1 VADRF
6 ETYTVISGKTISN
19 RDSQYGITF
28 YHRKGTLAAT
38 VPATTLKAG
47 TSFSISTSTLH
58 IASEQAAYVTSLQQ
72 GWFEVLSTEELAL
85 ECHVEWL
92 SQWQAPHFAI
102 EGLGSDQQMSFWRTY
117 PVPLILDAEFG
128 RGRLAAILQTVLRI
142 RP

>member
-92 SQWQAPHFAI
+92 SQWQAPA
-102 EGLGSDQQMSFWRTY
+102 LRN
-117 PVPLILDAEFG
+117 
-128 RGRLAAILQTVLRI
+128 RGVGIRSADVVLENVS
-142 RP
+142 RPTDTRC